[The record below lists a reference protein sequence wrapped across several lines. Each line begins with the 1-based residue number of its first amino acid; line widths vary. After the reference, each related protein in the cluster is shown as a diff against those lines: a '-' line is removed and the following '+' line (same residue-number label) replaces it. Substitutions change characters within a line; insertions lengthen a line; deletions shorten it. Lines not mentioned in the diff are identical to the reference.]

1 MMPGLRFALALL
13 APRRG
18 ALVAGALVALLSVAL
33 GLGVLLAAGAAIA
46 GGAAAAS
53 LPLLRL
59 FAPLR
64 VAVRY
69 AERLATHAALFR
81 VLADIRVWLFARLAA
96 AGPIALGRLR
106 AGDLLNRMLS
116 DIDALDALYLRVLVP
131 VGLAMLGA
139 GALLLFVL
147 WLDPA
152 LAMVPLLLL
161 LVVAVGL
168 PLVLARRQARI
179 GAEVGE
185 RLSALRVDAVDAAE
199 GMREILG
206 AGAEVRMAAR
216 LAASTKALATAQGEA
231 ARQNALAGALAG
243 GAVQAGLVAFLLLG
257 AERIA
262 AGALEPAMM
271 ALGLF
276 AILVL
281 AELLAALPR
290 AGLALGQAAGA
301 GARLAAIAATPA
313 PYPDPVPAPTSGK
326 VPAPQGFAL
335 VIEGVSAGYGAG
347 RPLVLDGLCL
357 SIPEGARVAILG
369 ESGAG
374 KSTLAALLMRMIP
387 PAAGRI
393 RLGGVDLAA
402 MTGAA
407 LRARIAYVAQ
417 DSALFSATI
426 RENLLIGSPEAD
438 EAALWRAL
446 DAAQLGDFVRG
457 LPDGLETWCG
467 EGGVRLSGGQARRV
481 LLARALLRAAP
492 ILLLDEPTAGL
503 DPDTARAFMAALNG
517 AAAGRS
523 VILITHRLTGAEA
536 LTMCVRIAGGRA
548 EMVAPPPLPAAG
560 GSPS

>member
-206 AGAEVRMAAR
+206 AGAEARMAAR
-216 LAASTKALATAQGEA
+216 LAASTKALATAQGKA

-276 AILVL
+276 AILAL

-313 PYPDPVPAPTSGK
+313 PYPDPAREAAA
-326 VPAPQGFAL
+326 PAPQGFAL
-335 VIEGVSAGYGAG
+335 EIEGLLARYGAD

-548 EMVAPPPLPAAG
+548 EIVTPPSPPAAG